1 MSKILTIQNHLFQKV
16 ESENIQITEKR
27 FKPQYVFALVQLDA
41 MPLIKMSHLLRS
53 HLYTMPKI
61 SQNVLD
67 YISYGE
73 NNKMT
78 LKRNIV
84 SLQIKQKPLSGSC
97 H

>member
-1 MSKILTIQNHLFQKV
+1 MTILNHLFEKV
-16 ESENIQITEKR
+16 EFDNIQNTEKR
-27 FKPQYVFALVQLDA
+27 FKPQYVFVLVQLDA
-41 MPLIKMSHLLRS
+41 MPLIKNESFITFLV
-53 HLYTMPKI
+53 YTMPKI
-61 SQNVLD
+61 SPNVLH
-67 YISYGE
+67 YIRYGG